1 MSKKSVD
8 RRDMGEERQQTN
20 LTVLLHDLKELDH
33 DFGNGAHKNL
43 ALSTL
48 FGVVHSLQR
57 FGKKTSGQE
66 DPNYITSLCSCDR
79 LARFKR

>member
-1 MSKKSVD
+1 
-8 RRDMGEERQQTN
+8 MGEERQQTN

-66 DPNYITSLCSCDR
+66 DPNLHHYVQL
-79 LARFKR
+79 

>member
-1 MSKKSVD
+1 
-8 RRDMGEERQQTN
+8 MGEERQQTN

-48 FGVVHSLQR
+48 KAVMEEKVSTANVDMASVVPKYEIYS
-57 FGKKTSGQE
+57 K
-66 DPNYITSLCSCDR
+66 DR
-79 LARFKR
+79 IKEIIERL

>member
-1 MSKKSVD
+1 
-8 RRDMGEERQQTN
+8 MGEERQQTN
-20 LTVLLHDLKELDH
+20 LTVLLHDLKKLDH

-57 FGKKTSGQE
+57 FGKKNHQAKKTLI
-66 DPNYITSLCSCDR
+66 YITMCSCDR